1 MLRIPVNTHDQKQG
15 NMNASL
21 QLVEFGDYECPH
33 CGAAHPVVKELQ
45 RYFGNGLLF
54 VFRNFPLSGIHPI
67 AYPAAQVAEAAG
79 LQHKF
84 WPVHDMIF
92 ENQQDL
98 SIQNLFRYADVKT
111 VNREQLIVQMNS
123 QKIIEKIEMDIES
136 GARSGVN
143 GTPTF
148 FINGKRYDGDY
159 EFETMRDFLAGL
171 L

>member
-1 MLRIPVNTHDQKQG
+1 MLKFPISAQDQKQG
-15 NMNASL
+15 NENAIL

-33 CGAAHPVVKELQ
+33 CGTAYPIIKELQ
-45 RYFGNGLLF
+45 KNFGNKLLF
-54 VFRNFPLSGIHPI
+54 VFRNFPLVDMHPN

-84 WPVHDMIF
+84 WPVHDIIF
-92 ENQQDL
+92 ENQQSL
-98 SIQNLFRYADVKT
+98 SISRLLKYAEKAG
-111 VNREQLIVQMNS
+111 VNIEQLVVQMNA
-123 QKIIEKIEMDIES
+123 QKIVDKIEMDMEG

-159 EFETMRDFLAGL
+159 DFESMKSFLSSL